1 MLCDILIFRGRCS
14 IGTQT
19 HQGNKNKAKCC
30 TARADRN
37 PVPRSRA
44 RVPAGIAVV
53 AWLVSG
59 MSEALFESAQALL
72 TGYDTAVSKQWREE
86 DRRWRQE
93 DLEWRRR
100 ESEQMTLDMD
110 YM

>member
-1 MLCDILIFRGRCS
+1 
-14 IGTQT
+14 
-19 HQGNKNKAKCC
+19 
-30 TARADRN
+30 
-37 PVPRSRA
+37 
-44 RVPAGIAVV
+44 
-53 AWLVSG
+53 

-93 DLEWRRR
+93 DLEWRSR
-100 ESEQMTLDMD
+100 ESEQMALDKE